1 MNCRRALACVAL
13 LAASMLATAADQS
26 GASPSAAQAEME
38 SAVTQANAV
47 TKHGPDRIV
56 VKDQAVLNLP
66 AQFGFIPAAESARL
80 LKAMGNRPGDDLLG
94 IITPEQE
101 GAEWFMVVR
110 YVAAGYIRD
119 EDAKDWNADDLLKS
133 IREGTEETNAERR
146 NRKLPELEVLGW
158 VQAPQYEAATHRL
171 VWSLSSREKGATSDA
186 DNGVNYNTLVLG
198 REGYVSM
205 NMVAGARAIEAL
217 KPTAHGLLA
226 SLDFADGKRYA
237 DFNSST
243 DKVAEYGLAA
253 LVAGV
258 AAKKLGLLAVIAA
271 FVVKFAKV
279 IGIAAIAG
287 LGGFAKWFGGRKK
300 PADSA

>member
-1 MNCRRALACVAL
+1 MNCHRALACVAL
-13 LAASMLATAADQS
+13 FAVSMAATAADQPGLAQS
-26 GASPSAAQAEME
+26 SAPSEME
-38 SAVTQANAV
+38 TAVTQANAA
-47 TKHGPDRIV
+47 TKHGPDKIAI
-56 VKDQAVLNLP
+56 KDQAMLNLP
-66 AQFGFIPAAESARL
+66 AQFGFIPAGEAARL

-94 IITPEQE
+94 IIAPEQE
-101 GAEWFMVVR
+101 NAEWFMVVR
-110 YVAAGYIRD
+110 YVNAGYIRD
-119 EDAKDWNADDLLKS
+119 EDAKDWKADELLKS

-158 VQAPQYEAATHRL
+158 VQAPQYEAASHRL

-205 NMVAGARAIEAL
+205 NMVAGARDIEAL

-226 SLDFADGKRYA
+226 SLEFKDGKRYA

-243 DKVAEYGLAA
+243 DRVAEYGLAA

-258 AAKKLGLLAVIAA
+258 AAKKLGLLAVVGA
-271 FVVKFAKV
+271 FVLKFAKV

-287 LGGFAKWFGGRKK
+287 IGGFAKWFGRKK
-300 PADSA
+300 PTDAA